1 MPRRL
6 TAMVA
11 GAMAMA
17 FAAAPIG
24 VLHSQV
30 VAPGTNPGRGTDTT
44 RTPTTNPAPN
54 PAPTSTPTPQ
64 TTVTGQATSA
74 QAIQAEMRND
84 LPFLR
89 EAASANLMEIQLGQL
104 AQSRASNSAV
114 KEFGQRMVTDHTRL
128 EQQLSSTV
136 TRNAIE
142 LNAQINS
149 DHQAKVTRLQ
159 SLSGTEFDQA
169 YMSMMI
175 QDHQT
180 DAAKFDQQSLTADS
194 PQIRALAANAVPILQ
209 QHLTLAQQV
218 GTQVNAQ
225 PTAAVAGKQ
234 PVKAS
239 REFRADSKFIREN
252 TADNYLEVSIARLA
266 ERKSQNSA
274 VRDYARKIVI
284 DHNRLQDDWVRM
296 SSQNGLEYKT
306 GIGKHHRDKL
316 NQLEDVSAR
325 QFDRAYMT
333 MEVQNHKD
341 YIDYLQ
347 KEGRAAHSS
356 QVREMVNR
364 TLPVLLDHFAQAKR
378 VGAQV
383 GAETDVTLR
392 SEKDK
397 NKNKK

>member
-6 TAMVA
+6 NAMVA

-30 VAPGTNPGRGTDTT
+30 VAPGTNPRGTDTT
-44 RTPTTNPAPN
+44 RTTTTTTGTPTT
-54 PAPTSTPTPQ
+54 PTTSQ
-64 TTVTGQATSA
+64 TAATGQVSTA
-74 QAIQAEMRND
+74 QQIQAEMRND

-89 EAASANLMEIQLGQL
+89 EAASANLMEVQLGQL
-104 AQSRASNSAV
+104 AQSKASNSAV
-114 KEFGQRMVTDHTRL
+114 KQFGERMVTDHNRL

-136 TRNAIE
+136 SRNGIE
-142 LNAQINS
+142 LNAQLNS
-149 DHQAKVTRLQ
+149 DHQAKVSRLQ
-159 SLSGTEFDQA
+159 SLSGAEFDRA

-175 QDHQT
+175 QDHQA

-194 PQIRALAANAVPILQ
+194 PQIRALATNALPILQ

-225 PTAAVAGKQ
+225 PTTAVAGKA
-234 PVKAS
+234 PGKAS
-239 REFRADSKFIREN
+239 REIMADSKFIREN

-266 ERKSQNSA
+266 EKKAQNSA
-274 VRDYARKIVI
+274 VKDYARRVVA
-284 DHNRLQDDWVRM
+284 DHNKLQNDWVEV
-296 SSQNGLEYKT
+296 STQNGLAYQT

-316 NQLEDVSAR
+316 NRLENVSGR
-325 QFDRAYMT
+325 EFDRAFMT

-356 QVREMVNR
+356 QVRELVDR
-364 TLPVLLDHFAQAKR
+364 TLPVLLNHFSQAKR

-383 GAETDVTLR
+383 GADTNVSLR
-392 SEKDK
+392 SEKG
-397 NKNKK
+397 KK